1 MPLYVYDCED
11 CDHKFE
17 IRHGTFFENQR
28 CVKCHSEHVFK
39 VPSIGAPARAAQSGA
54 DPKVGNVVN
63 KYIEDAKSDI
73 KKEKK
78 KLRSEEL

>member
-1 MPLYVYDCED
+1 MPLYVYECDDCN
-11 CDHKFE
+11 HKFE
-17 IRHGTFFENQR
+17 IRHGMFFEDQR

-39 VPSIGAPARAAQSGA
+39 VPSIGEAARSAEPGA
-54 DPKVGNVVN
+54 DPKVGSVVN
-63 KYIEDAKSDI
+63 KYIEDTKSDI